1 MNDQKIE
8 FECSNLSLKLGD
20 KILFHHFNF
29 QFEGPGVV
37 LIEGENGTGKSTL
50 LKVFAGFVEAQNS
63 RILVRGQVATEINS
77 KEFSFFTTT
86 SQGLLND
93 FTGREHIELVARSM
107 RLDAGFVTLKIA
119 EFQNFELFNEI
130 LCKPISDFSQ
140 GMKQFLRLFLH
151 LFFQPRVLF
160 LDEPFLFLSPV
171 LKDFIQE
178 KIDSL
183 SNTSLIF
190 ITDHKFS
197 WIPKNKNDKI
207 VLGLK

>member
-1 MNDQKIE
+1 MNNQKIE
-8 FECSNLSLKLGD
+8 FVCSNLSLKLGD
-20 KILFHHFNF
+20 KILFQHFNF

-63 RILVRGQVATEINS
+63 RVLVRGQSVTEINS
-77 KEFSFFTTT
+77 NEFSFFTTT
-86 SQGLLND
+86 SQGLLSD
-93 FTGREHIELVARSM
+93 FTGREHIELVARSL
-107 RLDAGFVTLKIA
+107 RLDAGLVSLKIA

-130 LCKPISDFSQ
+130 LCKPVSDFSQ
-140 GMKQFLRLFLH
+140 GMKQLLRLFLH

-160 LDEPFLFLSPV
+160 LDEPFLFLSPA
-171 LKDFIQE
+171 LKEFMQV

-183 SNTSLIF
+183 SDTSLIF

-197 WIPKNKNDKI
+197 WVPKNKSDKI